1 MQFRMLG
8 PLQMYDD
15 RRRAATELT
24 SPLQQRL
31 LKALLAHPNTL
42 VPASVLVREL
52 WGGRP
57 PHKAGNALQAHASRL
72 RRAME
77 RAEPGGPGAA
87 RLVARDAGYLLRV
100 GPEELDSA
108 RFRLGVRRA
117 RALAGSDPEEAGL
130 LLRQA
135 LSRWRGAAL
144 AGPRGPAG
152 DALAVVLEQ
161 ERLGALEAVFDLSLL
176 TGQHRRIVPELREAV
191 LAHPARPR
199 FREQLGRALAGPRVT
214 PPPAGG
220 GRALRP
226 VPPAPGDARSG
237 GAGRDGGAGSG
248 ELDRL
253 RALVERIASDQ
264 HALRSAIAQLS
275 ELVGRTAA

>member
-8 PLQMYDD
+8 PLQLYDD
-15 RRRAATELT
+15 RRRAVTELT
-24 SPLQQRL
+24 SPMQQRL
-31 LKALLAHPNTL
+31 LKALLAHPGTL
-42 VPASVLVREL
+42 VPTAVLVREL

-57 PHKAGNALQAHASRL
+57 PDKAGNALQAHASRL

-135 LSRWRGAAL
+135 LGQWRGDAL
-144 AGPRGPAG
+144 AGPRGPAA

-161 ERLGALEAVFDLSLL
+161 ERLGALEAVFDLALL

-191 LAHPARPR
+191 VAHPARPR
-199 FREQLGRALAGPRVT
+199 FREQLGRALEGPRRT
-214 PPPAGG
+214 PPVGG

-226 VPPAPGDARSG
+226 VPPAPGDARFG
-237 GAGRDGGAGSG
+237 RAGRDGGAGSG

-253 RALVERIASDQ
+253 RALVERLASDQ

>member
-15 RRRAATELT
+15 RRRAVTELT
-24 SPLQQRL
+24 SPMQQRL

-42 VPASVLVREL
+42 VPTAVLVREL

-57 PHKAGNALQAHASRL
+57 PDKAGNALQAHASRL

-77 RAEPGGPGAA
+77 RADPGGPGAA
-87 RLVARDAGYLLRV
+87 RLAARDAGYLLRV
-100 GPEELDSA
+100 GPQELDSA

-135 LSRWRGAAL
+135 LGRWRGEAL
-144 AGPRGPAG
+144 AGPRGPAA
-152 DALAVVLEQ
+152 DALAVMLEQ
-161 ERLGALEAVFDLSLL
+161 ERLGALEAVFDLALL

-199 FREQLGRALAGPRVT
+199 FREQLGRALAGPRGT
-214 PPPAGG
+214 PPADGG
-220 GRALRP
+220 PALRP
-226 VPPAPGDARSG
+226 VPPSPGDAGDG

-253 RALVERIASDQ
+253 RALVERLASDQ
-264 HALRSAIAQLS
+264 RALRSAIAQLS

>member
-135 LSRWRGAAL
+135 LSRWRGDAL

-214 PPPAGG
+214 PPAGG